1 MAYADE
7 EWFGG
12 FLDRYAKGRPK
23 PFRKSLA
30 RAIKLGQES
39 PESAAESLR
48 TFGSVRDWNPNRTE
62 RIARKLASKT
72 PAAVSPERYGY
83 LDPVVQSTFANIYGR
98 LPTEQEKQS
107 AVGLAGAYRVNPNDP
122 GAFGA
127 LLTDLALASPEGRA
141 KYKTEDDLAWERQWG
156 PLITD
161 ASGNLQRGLI
171 PYNPAKVPTLIGSI
185 LGTG

>member
-12 FLDRYAKGRPK
+12 FLDRYSKGRPK

-30 RAIKLGQES
+30 RAIELGQES
-39 PESAAESLR
+39 PESAAESIR
-48 TFGSVRDWNPNRTE
+48 AFGSARDWNPSRTE
-62 RIARKLASKT
+62 RIARKLSSKT
-72 PAAVSPERYGY
+72 PGAVAPERYGY
-83 LDPVVQSTFANIYGR
+83 LNPVIQSTYANIYGR
-98 LPTEQEKQS
+98 LPTEEEKQRS
-107 AVGLAGAYRVNPNDP
+107 IDLAGAYRVNPNDP

-127 LLTDLALASPEGRA
+127 LLTDLALASPEGRS

-156 PLITD
+156 PMLTD

-171 PYNPAKVPTLIGSI
+171 PYDLTKVPTLIGSI